1 MPVTDMFRVNEIK
14 AEIKRISQELEDTKK
29 ERDSLRVSFEEKS
42 NENKK
47 IIEENTS
54 LKTLLSDVERM
65 EYLELKRATA
75 ELILEKEKTKNDV
88 REFDDWFANRK
99 EATNQE
105 LLNLDKQVETLK
117 QQVVILS
124 DEILIQSFGFYEQ
137 RYNLQNS
144 EQHRLRLEDVRN
156 KQKWLIKGEK
166 AVISPR
172 NRSLFGSLAD
182 GEKLFQDFEK
192 LILRSFNSE
201 CDANV
206 ANVKFNNVKSLEKK
220 IFNDYEALNKLGER
234 MNISISSEYLKLKL
248 DELYLCYEYQAKKED
263 EKEEQRLIREQ
274 LREEAKVQKEI
285 EEIKAKIE
293 KEEKHFTKA
302 LKNINSQLE
311 EAKSEDERILLEKER
326 SGILEKIEFLEKDK
340 LDVYNREQNT
350 RAGYVYVISNIGS
363 FGENIFKIGV
373 TRRFDPTERVDELGD
388 ASVPFRFD
396 IHAMIFSDDAPSLE
410 NALHKAFENRRL
422 NMINRRREFF
432 RVSLEEIEGVVRS
445 NFNKP
450 VEFMKIA
457 EAPEYRESLLIKNKT
472 LI

>member
-1 MPVTDMFRVNEIK
+1 MSVTDMFRVNELK
-14 AEIKRISQELEDTKK
+14 AEIKRLSQELEITKREQDGLIK
-29 ERDSLRVSFEEKS
+29 ENS
-42 NENKK
+42 
-47 IIEENTS
+47 S
-54 LKTLLSDVERM
+54 LKAVLSDVEKM
-65 EYLELKRATA
+65 EYLELKKLTSELNSEKERAKNDLEEFKEWFA
-75 ELILEKEKTKNDV
+75 KSKEAANQEVSNLEKQIES
-88 REFDDWFANRK
+88 
-99 EATNQE
+99 
-105 LLNLDKQVETLK
+105 LK

-144 EQHRLRLEDVRN
+144 EQYKLRLEDVRS
-156 KQKWLIKGEK
+156 KQKWLIKTEK
-166 AVISPR
+166 AVVFPG
-172 NRSLFGSLAD
+172 NVSLMGNLAD
-182 GEKLFQDFEK
+182 GEKFIQDFVK

-201 CDANV
+201 CDTNI

-220 IFNDYEALNKLGER
+220 IFNDYDALNKLGKR
-234 MNISISSEYLKLKL
+234 MNISIAKEYLNLKL

-274 LREEAKVQKEI
+274 MREEAKVQKEI

-293 KEEKHFTKA
+293 KEERHFAKA
-302 LKNINSQLE
+302 LKNINSQLDKT
-311 EAKSEDERILLEKER
+311 KSEDERILLEKER
-326 SGILEKIEFLEKDK
+326 GGILEKMEFLEKDK

-396 IHAMIFSDDAPSLE
+396 IHAMIFSDDAPGLE

-432 RVSLEEIEGVVRS
+432 RVSLEEIEEIVKS

-450 VEFMKIA
+450 VEIMKIA
-457 EAPEYRESLLIKNKT
+457 EAPEYRESLVLKNNAPVQ
-472 LI
+472 

>member
-1 MPVTDMFRVNEIK
+1 MSVTDMFRVNELK
-14 AEIKRISQELEDTKK
+14 AEIKRLSQELEITKREQDGLIK
-29 ERDSLRVSFEEKS
+29 ENS
-42 NENKK
+42 
-47 IIEENTS
+47 S
-54 LKTLLSDVERM
+54 LKAVLSDVEKM
-65 EYLELKRATA
+65 EYLELKKLTS
-75 ELILEKEKTKNDV
+75 ELNSEKEKAKNDLEKFKEWFTKSKEAANQEVSILEKQIES
-88 REFDDWFANRK
+88 
-99 EATNQE
+99 
-105 LLNLDKQVETLK
+105 LK

-144 EQHRLRLEDVRN
+144 EQYKLRLEDVRS
-156 KQKWLIKGEK
+156 KQKWLIKTEK
-166 AVISPR
+166 AVVFPG
-172 NRSLFGSLAD
+172 NVSLMGSLAD
-182 GEKLFQDFEK
+182 GEKFIQDFVK

-201 CDANV
+201 CDTNI

-220 IFNDYEALNKLGER
+220 IFNDYDALNKLGKR
-234 MNISISSEYLKLKL
+234 MNISIAKEYLNLKL

-274 LREEAKVQKEI
+274 MREEAKVQKEI

-293 KEEKHFTKA
+293 KEEKHFAKA
-302 LKNINSQLE
+302 LKNINNQLDKT
-311 EAKSEDERILLEKER
+311 KSEDERILLEKER
-326 SGILEKIEFLEKDK
+326 GSILEKMEFLEKDK
-340 LDVYNREQNT
+340 LDVYKREQNT

-396 IHAMIFSDDAPSLE
+396 IHAMIFSDDAPALE

-432 RVSLEEIEGVVRS
+432 RVSLEEIEEIVKS

-450 VEFMKIA
+450 VEIMKIA
-457 EAPEYRESLLIKNKT
+457 EAPEYRESLALKNNAPVQ
-472 LI
+472 